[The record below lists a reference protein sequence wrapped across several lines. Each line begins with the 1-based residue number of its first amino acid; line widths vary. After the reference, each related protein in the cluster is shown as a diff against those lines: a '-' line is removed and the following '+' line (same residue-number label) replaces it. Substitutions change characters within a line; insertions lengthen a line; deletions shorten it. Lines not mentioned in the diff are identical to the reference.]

1 MRFPVMITAL
11 AVVSTAAAVPAAA
24 VPAAVLET
32 GKSSTIK
39 CCCCD
44 IRIKKTVCTLVPKD
58 QGCFCTAV
66 VCPDQPTPS
75 KVQPAKEKA

>member
-24 VPAAVLET
+24 PET
-32 GKSSTIK
+32 GNSSTIK

-44 IRIKKTVCTLVPKD
+44 IRIKKTVCTVVPED